1 MNANLRSMYLVTRAI
16 LGLAEKKTSVPQT
29 VKLRAEPKRTVEKL
43 RKMRENPWKQL
54 GIWQL
59 LSKMSCY

>member
-1 MNANLRSMYLVTRAI
+1 MYLVTRAI
-16 LGLAEKKTSVPQT
+16 SGLAEKKTSVPRT
-29 VKLRAEPKRTVEKL
+29 VKLRAKPKRTVEKL

-59 LSKMSCY
+59 LSKMSFY